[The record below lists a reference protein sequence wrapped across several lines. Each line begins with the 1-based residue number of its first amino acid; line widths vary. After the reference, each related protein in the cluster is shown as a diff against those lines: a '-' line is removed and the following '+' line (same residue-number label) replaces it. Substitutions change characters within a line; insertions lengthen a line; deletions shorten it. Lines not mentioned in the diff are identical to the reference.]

1 VLTSQSEKQAPVRV
15 TFFMMNTP
23 FWPVTGGHGAIPAVR
38 GKADQRVTVDI
49 IMMFASH
56 AHFFAGF
63 GVLHHLQGNGRLVT
77 IAGEL
82 T

>member
-1 VLTSQSEKQAPVRV
+1 
-15 TFFMMNTP
+15 MNTP
-23 FWPVTGGHGAIPAVR
+23 FWPPTGGPGTIPAVR
-38 GKADQRVTVDI
+38 GDADLRVTVDI
-49 IMMFASH
+49 IMMFASP

-63 GVLHHLQGNGRLVT
+63 GVLHHSLGNGRLVT

>member
-1 VLTSQSEKQAPVRV
+1 
-15 TFFMMNTP
+15 MHTP
-23 FWPVTGGHGAIPAVR
+23 FRPATAGHANIPAVR
-38 GKADQRVTVDI
+38 GHTDRRVTGDI
-49 IMMFASH
+49 IMMFASP

-63 GVLHHLQGNGRLVT
+63 GVLHRLQGNGRLVT